1 MIKNSFFI
9 FILLVFNLFAQDNI
23 PNELISKNPKITVE
37 TYRIQPKKNSANLNI
52 GVTKITPQPISGKI
66 LGEYIYFNLN
76 NCPTYGSNSKE
87 DILNLNRGL
96 HSSEVIPLEKDSN
109 EENIFKI
116 KESAIIFPIF
126 YITQLNSTTGKIE
139 KLYTYEKSK
148 KINNSKIITVNAYV
162 DKRYSLWNYYFALN
176 GDYKYYRDDF
186 SLHIEGNYNEAITYN
201 QLSDETPVTITG
213 ILSHYSITFDDI
225 GNYCFRE
232 INNGIRTGYDK
243 RKFPLKEYVEKHIF
257 SWISDIPTT
266 IDYALSNGNTL
277 RLIYHIVNPD
287 YHGSGELNLTQAK
300 DKISFRRTNLNYPSG
315 TSIKSNN
322 PNISITN
329 FSGYL
334 PQTQGHYSPNIMTSF
349 KVSING
355 KEEVFQGKIYENE
368 KFKISFS
375 DSGDLEITPKT
386 YLGSY
391 EDNVTINPYYKATSI
406 SPLTL
411 KITKNTS
418 AFIIDNT
425 SLNFGDMITNGGYYN
440 AGSKI
445 EIMNLTDKKINAK
458 LATPNIKLTNTKK
471 PEDSLS
477 VNLQITPPITENN
490 KSILYIS
497 GDTNVTSQEAGDYTG
512 TAILD
517 IFIE

>member
-9 FILLVFNLFAQDNI
+9 FILMVFNLFSQNNI
-23 PNELISKNPKITVE
+23 PNEMISKNPKIIVE
-37 TYRIQPKKNSANLNI
+37 TYKVQPKKNNANLNI
-52 GVTKITPQPISGKI
+52 EITKITPQPISGKI
-66 LGEYIYFNLN
+66 QGEYIYFNLN

-87 DILNLNRGL
+87 EILNLNRGL

-116 KESAIIFPIF
+116 KESAIISPIF
-126 YITQLNSTTGKIE
+126 YIAQLNSATGKIE
-139 KLYTYEKSK
+139 TLYTYEKSK
-148 KINNSKIITVNAYV
+148 IVNDSKIITVNVYV
-162 DKRYSLWNYYFALN
+162 DRAYKLSDYYFSLN
-176 GDYKYYRDDF
+176 GDYKHYRNN
-186 SLHIEGNYNEAITYN
+186 SIEGNYNEAIVYDPIT
-201 QLSDETPVTITG
+201 DETLVTVDHIQ
-213 ILSHYSITFDDI
+213 SYMEKFPDVNNYSYY
-225 GNYCFRE
+225 N
-232 INNGIRTGYDK
+232 INTGIRTGYDR
-243 RKFPLKEYVEKHIF
+243 RKFPLKEYLIKHIF
-257 SWISDIPTT
+257 TWTRFDTS
-266 IDYALSNGNTL
+266 IDYVLDNGDTL
-277 RLIYHIVNPD
+277 RLSYHIVSHD

-300 DKISFRRTNLNYPSG
+300 GKISFRRTNQNYPAG
-315 TSIKSNN
+315 TSIKSSD

-355 KEEVFQGKIYENE
+355 KEEIFQGKVYQNE

-391 EDNVTINPYYKATSI
+391 EDNVTIIPYYKVTPI
-406 SPLTL
+406 GPLTL
-411 KITKNTS
+411 KIEKNIS

-497 GDTNVTSQEAGDYTG
+497 GDTTVTSQEDGDYTG